1 MHMNARFKLT
11 PDGTV
16 HIDNGSES
24 YTDTLANA
32 MADIAAAGIILPTPD
47 LQAISGLVPVAGF
60 EVSPIRMELIL
71 ENGWHYPVPE
81 SAYGQYQPYLDGI
94 TNLSAIIAVK
104 EARLTLESEVSGN
117 E

>member
-1 MHMNARFKLT
+1 MNARFKLT
-11 PDGTV
+11 QDGTV

-32 MADIAAAGIILPTPD
+32 MADITAAGLSIPAPD

-71 ENGWHYPVPE
+71 ENGWHYPIPA
-81 SAYGQYQPYLDGI
+81 SAYSQYQPYLDGI
-94 TNLSAIIAVK
+94 TSLAAIIAAK
-104 EARLTLESEVSGN
+104 ETRLAAESEASGN

>member
-24 YTDTLANA
+24 YTDSLANA

-81 SAYGQYQPYLDGI
+81 SALAQYRPYLYGI
-94 TNLSAIIAVK
+94 TNLPAIVAAK
-104 EARLTLESEVSGN
+104 DARLAAESDINAN